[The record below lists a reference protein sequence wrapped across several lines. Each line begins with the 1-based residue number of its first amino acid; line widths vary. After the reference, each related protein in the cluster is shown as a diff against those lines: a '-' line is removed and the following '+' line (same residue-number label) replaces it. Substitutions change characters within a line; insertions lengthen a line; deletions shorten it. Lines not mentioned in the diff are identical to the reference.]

1 MNLKNKSILVTG
13 GAGFIGSHLVDRLI
27 FENPEKIVVASNFFL
42 GNIDNLSE
50 AKGKFKN
57 LNITRCDVSD
67 YEEIKE
73 IVSEN
78 NIDVIFNL
86 AVIPLPTSLVRPE
99 WTIKKNIDITLNVC
113 RLQRE
118 NLFKTLI
125 QFSSSEA
132 YGSAKEVPMK
142 ESHLLDPETP
152 YAASKAATDDIAL
165 SYHHTFGCDTSIIR
179 PFNQYGPR
187 QNARKYAALI
197 PLTIGRMLRDEPVII
212 YGDGEQTRDFMYVTD
227 TADAAVEIF
236 NNTTSRGKI
245 LNVAS
250 EKEISVNKVVKSIAQ
265 LLNYKKPFIYK
276 QARAGDVRRHL
287 GSNKMIKELI
297 EWEPKV
303 SFENGIKMTVDWYK
317 KNPTIF

>member
-276 QARAGDVRRHL
+276 EARAGDVRRHL